1 MTDIETIAM
10 FPLGTPLLPGAMLP
24 LHVFEPRYRQ
34 MVKDLLAD
42 DTRHPQFGVV
52 MIERGHEVGGGDQR
66 ADIATNGRVLD
77 IRALPEGRY
86 ALSVAGTQ
94 RLRVVEWLPDDPYP
108 RARVAPWPEPEIGD
122 DAAALTERVLALHQR
137 AKELNAAVRQLGRRT
152 APDDITLSDDPRLA
166 CYHVAA
172 VAPIGPVDRYR
183 VLAAPGLAER
193 LEVLA
198 GALDDAAA
206 VIEFR
211 RT

>member
-1 MTDIETIAM
+1 MTDLETTAM
-10 FPLGTPLLPGAMLP
+10 FPLGTPLLPGALLS

-34 MVKDLLAD
+34 MIQDLLAD

-66 ADIATNGRVLD
+66 ARVATNGRVLD

-86 ALSVAGTQ
+86 ALSVAGTH

-108 RARVAPWPEPEIGD
+108 RARVEPWPEPDLGA
-122 DAAALTERVLALHQR
+122 DAPALAERVEALHER
-137 AKELNAAVRQLGRRT
+137 AKQLNAAVRELGRRT
-152 APDDITLSDDPRLA
+152 APDDTKVSEDPRLA

-172 VAPIGPVDRYR
+172 LAPIGPVDRYR

-193 LEVLA
+193 VDVLGA
-198 GALDDAAA
+198 ALDDVAA
-206 VIEFR
+206 VIQFR
-211 RT
+211 RS